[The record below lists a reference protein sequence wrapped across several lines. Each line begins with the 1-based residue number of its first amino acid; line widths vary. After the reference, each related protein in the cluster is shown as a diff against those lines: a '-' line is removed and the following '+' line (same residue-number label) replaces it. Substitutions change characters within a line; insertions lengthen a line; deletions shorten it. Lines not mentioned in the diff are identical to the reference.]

1 MPVIVNINARK
12 SAPAGRFIPV
22 EGALCV
28 ICGVVFACASE
39 RSVQALVLED
49 EHAICDVFTDAIV
62 FAIEHPITFSGVRSR
77 SSAITRISYFQY
89 LQRVVV

>member
-1 MPVIVNINARK
+1 MLFAEL
-12 SAPAGRFIPV
+12 F
-22 EGALCV
+22 
-28 ICGVVFACASE
+28 FACASE

-77 SSAITRISYFQY
+77 SSAITRISYLQY